1 MFDKIFELKNK
12 ISTPIRCLLGT
23 NLLYEDTT
31 LLYNVLEYINN
42 LDSTLL
48 RGLFTSFD
56 FSGRF
61 RTIQKVELHR
71 KNTIKLIIMFIPI

>member
-1 MFDKIFELKNK
+1 MTGGELFFRKGLEQMYYTMFDKIFDLKK
-12 ISTPIRCLLGT
+12 RISIPVRCLLGT

-48 RGLFTSFD
+48 RGIFTSFD

-61 RTIQKVELHR
+61 RTI
-71 KNTIKLIIMFIPI
+71 

>member
-1 MFDKIFELKNK
+1 MTGGELFFRKGLEQMYYTMFDKIFDLKNR
-12 ISTPIRCLLGT
+12 ISIPIRCLLGT

-42 LDSTLL
+42 LDATLL
-48 RGLFTSFD
+48 RGIFTSFD

-61 RTIQKVELHR
+61 RTI
-71 KNTIKLIIMFIPI
+71 